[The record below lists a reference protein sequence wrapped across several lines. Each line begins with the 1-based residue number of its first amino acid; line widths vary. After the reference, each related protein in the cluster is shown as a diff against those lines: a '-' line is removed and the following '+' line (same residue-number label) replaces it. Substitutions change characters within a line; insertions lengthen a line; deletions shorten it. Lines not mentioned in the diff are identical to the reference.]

1 MPRNLIIAALAGA
14 VSGIVFVAPMYES
27 ILGMLFI
34 NFTHLPL
41 FLAGLSLGSVAVGV
55 AALTGT
61 LVVGATNGLG
71 PLVSFFIAIALP
83 AALVVRQ
90 TLLWRGGDDGAVA
103 WYPPGRLLT
112 LLVCYGVAAFIL
124 LYMVMGSSGPGMI
137 ETMRMML
144 ENMFAVLAPA
154 MPDDERLM
162 AANHWAPYIPA
173 ALVVSWL
180 ITLTVNG
187 AFAQGVLKRAGRN
200 IRPSMEFFKTEL
212 PLAFAFALVASG
224 ALWYFSGGVPEFFG
238 LTLTIII
245 ALAYLFVGLTV
256 VHQVSRGWPMR
267 PLMLTVFYLLLLF
280 FLGWPGL
287 ALVAVIGLADQL
299 LGLRPRFAGP
309 APDEEDE

>member
-245 ALAYLFVGLTV
+245 ALAYLFVGLAV
-256 VHQVSRGWPMR
+256 VHR
-267 PLMLTVFYLLLLF
+267 LTHRWRNRRVVLSLFYLMLLF

-287 ALVAVIGLADQL
+287 ALVAGIGLADQL
-299 LGLRPRFAGP
+299 FGLRARFAGGP
-309 APDEEDE
+309 SNGENV